1 MVKSF
6 IAALWIIAMTLAGLY
21 GPSLLR
27 THGGHKSEAPGTAPE
42 PFKTD
47 HIAVAVFRDG
57 KVSGYFTS
65 RLNCDLTDQSFKDSV
80 LARLTHELYK
90 AVYANTKI
98 DFHKP
103 QPEALTAL
111 AEEIAKGL
119 NGRAGRPVIEN
130 LKIEEPD
137 FLRRL

>member
-1 MVKSF
+1 MAKSV
-6 IAALWIIAMTLAGLY
+6 IAATWIIAMTIAGLY
-21 GPSLLR
+21 GPFFLR
-27 THGGHKSEAPGTAPE
+27 THGGDSSEAPGAAPE

-57 KVSGYFTS
+57 KVSGYFTA
-65 RLNCDLTDQSFKDSV
+65 RLNCDLTDPSFKDSV

-90 AVYANTKI
+90 AVYANTKV

-103 QPEALTAL
+103 QPEELTAL
-111 AEEIAKGL
+111 SEDIAKGV
-119 NGRAGRPVIEN
+119 NRRAGKPVIEN
-130 LKIEEPD
+130 LTIEEPD